1 MHRAR
6 GKLATRRRRV
16 IEGAGSPAPSSPLA
30 WACPFAS
37 PQEFCSIR
45 PSRQLASGLIP
56 PHRSFTALAQ
66 TDHPPWHDRPA
77 VPRSPRPRSAAA
89 GIPCYQH
96 QARLA
101 AERPRQAGQL
111 TLTADKTHR
120 PGHPPSPPARPG
132 PVNPSPTA
140 RIASQ
145 IPRRCQ
151 LRPGQSRPTR
161 RHGPE
166 DHVREAVPRNAG
178 AAPRPVQASNGS
190 PAGSRRTRPVILG
203 TRTCSPARQ
212 IAGSVWPE
220 QPPGTRPSAHRTAD
234 LAPPPQDCR
243 SRSAVGRAQTHRAAA
258 DGRRGDARAFMACSL
273 APDTTYLIA
282 EECDR
287 RCSAQAW

>member
-6 GKLATRRRRV
+6 GKLATRR
-16 IEGAGSPAPSSPLA
+16 PPLA

-37 PQEFCSIR
+37 PQEFLQHSSLKKISER
-45 PSRQLASGLIP
+45 PHTAP
-56 PHRSFTALAQ
+56 PILHCAKLAQ
-66 TDHPPWHDRPA
+66 TDHPWHDRPA

-89 GIPCYQH
+89 GIPHYQH
-96 QARLA
+96 QARLT

-111 TLTADKTHR
+111 TLTANKTHR

-178 AAPRPVQASNGS
+178 AATRPVQASNGS

-220 QPPGTRPSAHRTAD
+220 QPPGARRSAHRTAD
-234 LAPPPQDCR
+234 IARGATGESPPSVTEHQISGRPTEADTANVTA
-243 SRSAVGRAQTHRAAA
+243 SR
-258 DGRRGDARAFMACSL
+258 
-273 APDTTYLIA
+273 
-282 EECDR
+282 
-287 RCSAQAW
+287 